1 MIEAYREEYPV
12 SVLCE
17 TLEVSPSGYYA
28 WQKRPPSH
36 HAREDAG
43 IAEQVKVAFH
53 ANRQVYGS
61 PRIHAELQA
70 QGIRCG
76 QKRVARLMRTQGL
89 AARRPH
95 HRTITTHSN
104 PEG

>member
-1 MIEAYREEYPV
+1 M

-28 WQKRPPSH
+28 RPLSH
-36 HAREDAG
+36 HAREDAQ

-61 PRIHAELQA
+61 PRIHAELRA
-70 QGIRCG
+70 QGIRFAQSFSPSTGRIGFRECFF
-76 QKRVARLMRTQGL
+76 
-89 AARRPH
+89 
-95 HRTITTHSN
+95 
-104 PEG
+104 

>member
-28 WQKRPPSH
+28 WRTRPISQH
-36 HAREDAG
+36 MREDAR
-43 IAEQVKVAFH
+43 IAEQVKAAFH

-61 PRIHAELQA
+61 PRIHAELHA
-70 QGIRCG
+70 QGRG
-76 QKRVARLMRTQGL
+76 VGRNEW
-89 AARRPH
+89 PD
-95 HRTITTHSN
+95 
-104 PEG
+104 